1 MEVELLDLEVSG
13 DGAVIEVMRLIDVK
27 DLTEPTRLLIRE
39 WTDERPYR
47 EVEVADDF

>member
-1 MEVELLDLEVSG
+1 MEVKLLDLEVSG
-13 DGAVIEVMRLIDVK
+13 EGMIIEVLRIVNVK

-39 WTDERPYR
+39 WSDERHYR